1 MDVPLLFCEGL
12 TKSYGSLSV
21 IKDLDLTL
29 PMGKTVGLFGCGK
42 TTLIKLITGLSV
54 SSAGKLE
61 ICGLPPSA
69 ATSKLISY
77 LPERCALPRDISAE
91 EFVSFYEK
99 MFDDFDAGTAKSLLK
114 ELRVNTKKPMGA
126 LSMGTRDKL
135 ALIFAMSRR
144 ARLYLLDEPIRENDA
159 PSNEFLFKTLFKVR
173 AEGSTVLIATHLPRE
188 ASAHLDTFLFL
199 SEGRITQSAALA
211 DLGKESFE
219 EAIRRTVEC

>member
-1 MDVPLLFCEGL
+1 MDAPLLFCEGL

-42 TTLIKLITGLSV
+42 TTFIKLITGLAV
-54 SSAGKLE
+54 PSAGKLE
-61 ICGLPPSA
+61 IFGLPPSPS
-69 ATSKLISY
+69 TSKLISY
-77 LPERCALPRDISAE
+77 LPERCALPRDVSAE
-91 EFVSFYEK
+91 EFVSFYER
-99 MFDDFDAGTAKSLLK
+99 MFDDFDAGTARSLLK

-126 LSMGTRDKL
+126 LSAGTRDKL

-159 PSNEFLFKTLFKVR
+159 PSNEFLFKTLLEARK
-173 AEGSTVLIATHLPRE
+173 EGSTVLIATRLPRG

-199 SEGRITQSAALA
+199 SEGKIAQSGALA
-211 DLGKESFE
+211 ELGKEGFE
-219 EAIRRTVEC
+219 EAIRRAVEC